1 MEDNFYVGDIFHS
14 KKRNSKIEKAV
25 LYSKDRVVYIDLL
38 NEKEY
43 TTDTNE
49 NDYVIEDSLIPTD
62 TNDFKEDYNYLL
74 YRYSNGMAKSKKKH
88 WYNFNRK

>member
-38 NEKEY
+38 NEILQIQMKM
-43 TTDTNE
+43 T
-49 NDYVIEDSLIPTD
+49 
-62 TNDFKEDYNYLL
+62 
-74 YRYSNGMAKSKKKH
+74 M
-88 WYNFNRK
+88 

>member
-1 MEDNFYVGDIFHS
+1 MLEIYFIL
-14 KKRNSKIEKAV
+14 KKEIVKQKAV

-74 YRYSNGMAKSKKKH
+74 YRYSNGMVKRKKKH

>member
-1 MEDNFYVGDIFHS
+1 MLEIYFIL
-14 KKRNSKIEKAV
+14 KKEIVK
-25 LYSKDRVVYIDLL
+25 YSKDKVVYIDLL

-74 YRYSNGMAKSKKKH
+74 YRYSNGMVKSKKKH

>member
-14 KKRNSKIEKAV
+14 KKRNGKIEKAV
-25 LYSKDRVVYIDLL
+25 LYSKDKVVYIDLL

-49 NDYVIEDSLIPTD
+49 NDYVIEDSLIP
-62 TNDFKEDYNYLL
+62 KEDYNYLL
-74 YRYSNGMAKSKKKH
+74 YRYSNGMVKSKKKH

>member
-38 NEKEY
+38 NEKRIY
-43 TTDTNE
+43 
-49 NDYVIEDSLIPTD
+49 
-62 TNDFKEDYNYLL
+62 
-74 YRYSNGMAKSKKKH
+74 YRYK
-88 WYNFNRK
+88 